1 MTTANNALLPVL
13 ERGWRRGFGNLF
25 RSENS
30 LRWGKNRWT
39 LSALIWL
46 VILNGFIFLVAY
58 GEADGGRL
66 TPAEIAAEG
75 IAIFMTFGTIATA
88 VGVVTGVQ
96 GVIIR
101 EKQLGTAAWV
111 LSKPVSR
118 SAFVLAKMLSHS
130 LAYLILPLILTSL
143 VFYAQSQILWGQMP
157 ALAPFLAGW
166 LVMALHML
174 FYLSFTLMLGT
185 LFNARAPVSAIGLG
199 FLFGGQIF
207 PNFLPQWVT
216 LLFPWKLSELAAAL
230 PLEQPLPTVWPI
242 PVIAT
247 AVWTIV
253 FIAIALWRFGR
264 EEF

>member
-1 MTTANNALLPVL
+1 MATGNSTLLPVT
-13 ERGWRRGFGNLF
+13 EKGWRRGFGNLF

-30 LRWGKNRWT
+30 LRWGKNRWIM
-39 LSALIWL
+39 SALIWL
-46 VILNGFIFLVAY
+46 VVLNGFILLVAY
-58 GEADGGRL
+58 GEAESGKS

-96 GVIIR
+96 GAIIR

-118 SAFVLAKMLSHS
+118 SAFVLAKMLSYS
-130 LAYLILPLILTSL
+130 LAYLTLPLILTSL
-143 VFYAQSQILWGQMP
+143 VFYGQSQMLWGQTP
-157 ALAPFLAGW
+157 EVTSFLAGW

-174 FYLSFTLMLGT
+174 FYVSFTLMLGT
-185 LFNARAPVSAIGLG
+185 LFSSRGPVSAIGLG

-207 PNFLPQWVT
+207 PNFLPPWAT
-216 LLFPWKLSELAAAL
+216 MIFPWKLSELAPAL
-230 PLEQPLPTVWPI
+230 ALGQTLPPGWLI
-242 PVIAT
+242 PMIAT
-247 AVWTIV
+247 AVWTVV
-253 FIAIALWRFGR
+253 FVGIALWRFGR

>member
-1 MTTANNALLPVL
+1 MTTANNTLLPVA

-25 RSENS
+25 RSENG
-30 LRWGKNRWT
+30 LRWGRNRWI

-46 VILNGFIFLVAY
+46 AILNGFIFLVAY
-58 GEADGGRL
+58 GEAESDRL

-96 GVIIR
+96 GAIIR

-118 SAFVLAKMLSHS
+118 SAFVLAKMLSCS

-143 VFYAQSQILWGQMP
+143 VFYGQSQMLWARIP
-157 ALAPFLAGW
+157 ALSPFLVGW
-166 LVMALHML
+166 LVMALNML
-174 FYLSFTLMLGT
+174 FYVSFTLMLGT
-185 LFNARAPVSAIGLG
+185 LFTGRGPVSAIGLG

-207 PNFLPQWVT
+207 PRFLPVWAT
-216 LLFPWKLSELAAAL
+216 LIFPWKLSELAPAL
-230 PLEQPLPTVWPI
+230 ALGQPLPPGWPI
-242 PVIAT
+242 PLIAT
-247 AVWTIV
+247 AIWTVV
-253 FIAIALWRFGR
+253 FVVIALWRFGR

>member
-1 MTTANNALLPVL
+1 MTTANNTLLPVA

-30 LRWGKNRWT
+30 LRWGKYRWIV
-39 LSALIWL
+39 SALIWL
-46 VILNGFIFLVAY
+46 AILNGFIFLVAY
-58 GEADGGRL
+58 GEADDGRS
-66 TPAEIAAEG
+66 TPAEIAAEC

-130 LAYLILPLILTSL
+130 LAYLTLPLILTSL
-143 VFYAQSQILWGQMP
+143 VFYGQSQMLWNQTP
-157 ALAPFLAGW
+157 AFSPFVAGW
-166 LVMALHML
+166 LVMVLNML
-174 FYLSFTLMLGT
+174 FYVSFTLMLGT
-185 LFNARAPVSAIGLG
+185 LFNARGPVSAIGLG

-207 PNFLPQWVT
+207 PNFLPQLVT
-216 LLFPWKLSELAAAL
+216 LLFPWKLSELAPAL
-230 PLEQPLPTVWPI
+230 ALEQPLPMGWLIPI
-242 PVIAT
+242 IAT
-247 AVWTIV
+247 AVWTVV
-253 FIAIALWRFGR
+253 FIAVALWRFDR

>member
-1 MTTANNALLPVL
+1 MTTANNTMLPVL

-25 RSENS
+25 HNENN
-30 LRWGKNRWT
+30 LRWGRNRWI
-39 LSALIWL
+39 LPALIWL
-46 VILNGFIFLVAY
+46 AILNGFIFLVAY
-58 GEADGGRL
+58 GEADSGRL

-96 GVIIR
+96 GAIIR

-118 SAFVLAKMLSHS
+118 SALVLAKMLSYS
-130 LAYLILPLILTSL
+130 IAFLVLPLLLTSL
-143 VFYAQSQILWGQMP
+143 VFYAQSQMLWGQLP
-157 ALAPFLAGW
+157 ALPAFLAGW

-185 LFNARAPVSAIGLG
+185 LFNGRGPVSAIGLG

-207 PNFLPQWVT
+207 PNFLPGWVT
-216 LLFPWKLSELAAAL
+216 LIFPWKLSELAPAL
-230 PLEQPLPTVWPI
+230 ALGQPLPPGWPI
-242 PVIAT
+242 PIIAT
-247 AVWTIV
+247 IVWMTAFIV
-253 FIAIALWRFGR
+253 IALWRFER

>member
-1 MTTANNALLPVL
+1 MSTASNALWPVL
-13 ERGWRRGFGNLF
+13 ERGWRRGFSNLF

-30 LRWGKNRWT
+30 LRWGKNRWI

-46 VILNGFIFLVAY
+46 VILNGFVFLVAY
-58 GEADGGRL
+58 GEADSGRL
-66 TPAEIAAEG
+66 TPAEIAAEC
-75 IAIFMTFGTIATA
+75 IAIFITFGTIATA

-96 GVIIR
+96 GAIIR

-118 SAFVLAKMLSHS
+118 SAFIMAKLFSYS
-130 LAYLILPLILTSL
+130 IAFLILPLLLTSL
-143 VFYAQSQILWGQMP
+143 VFYAQSQMLWNQMP
-157 ALAPFLAGW
+157 ALPAFLAGW

-174 FYLSFTLMLGT
+174 FYVTFTIILGT
-185 LFNARAPVSAIGLG
+185 LFSSRGPVAAIGLG

-207 PNFLPQWVT
+207 PNFLPAWVT
-216 LLFPWKLSELAAAL
+216 MIFPWKLSELAPAL
-230 PLEQPLPTVWPI
+230 ALGQPLPPGWTI
-242 PVIAT
+242 PLLAT

-253 FIAIALWRFGR
+253 FIAVALWRFER

>member
-1 MTTANNALLPVL
+1 MTTANNALLPVA

-30 LRWGKNRWT
+30 RRWGKKRWI

-46 VILNGFIFLVAY
+46 AILNGFIFLVAY
-58 GEADGGRL
+58 GEADSGRS
-66 TPAEIAAEG
+66 TPAEIAAEC
-75 IAIFMTFGTIATA
+75 IAIFMTFGTLATA

-96 GVIIR
+96 GAIIS

-111 LSKPVSR
+111 LSKPASR
-118 SAFVLAKMLSHS
+118 NAFVLAKMSSYS
-130 LAYLILPLILTSL
+130 LAYLVLPLILTSL
-143 VFYAQSQILWGQMP
+143 VFFAQSQILWNQTP
-157 ALAPFLAGW
+157 ALLPFLAGW

-174 FYLSFTLMLGT
+174 FYVSLTLMLGV
-185 LFNARAPVSAIGLG
+185 LFNTRGPVSAIGLG

-207 PNFLPQWVT
+207 PNFLPGWVT
-216 LLFPWKLSELAAAL
+216 LIFPWKLSELAPAL
-230 PLEQPLPTVWPI
+230 ALGQPLPPGWPI

-247 AVWTIV
+247 AIWTVV
-253 FIAIALWRFGR
+253 FVAIALWRFGR

>member
-1 MTTANNALLPVL
+1 MTTANNALLPVA

-30 LRWGKNRWT
+30 LRWGKYRWIT
-39 LSALIWL
+39 SALIWPA
-46 VILNGFIFLVAY
+46 ILNGFIFLVAY
-58 GEADGGRL
+58 GEADGGRS
-66 TPAEIAAEG
+66 TPAEIAAEC

-96 GVIIR
+96 GAIIR

-118 SAFVLAKMLSHS
+118 SAFVLAKMLSYS
-130 LAYLILPLILTSL
+130 LAYLTLPLILTSL
-143 VFYAQSQILWGQMP
+143 VFYGQSQMLWGQTP
-157 ALAPFLAGW
+157 EVPSFLAGW

-185 LFNARAPVSAIGLG
+185 LFNARGPVSAIGLG

-207 PNFLPQWVT
+207 PNFLPEWAT
-216 LLFPWKLSELAAAL
+216 LIFPWKLSELAPAL
-230 PLEQPLPTVWPI
+230 ALGQELPPVWPI
-242 PVIAT
+242 PIIAT
-247 AVWTIV
+247 AVWIVV
-253 FIAIALWRFGR
+253 FIAVALWRFSR

>member
-1 MTTANNALLPVL
+1 MVTANSTLQPVV

-25 RSENS
+25 RNENN
-30 LRWGKNRWT
+30 LRWGKNRWI

-46 VILNGFIFLVAY
+46 AILNGFIFLIAY
-58 GEADGGRL
+58 GEADSGRS
-66 TPAEIAAEG
+66 TPAEIAAEC

-96 GVIIR
+96 GAIIR

-143 VFYAQSQILWGQMP
+143 VFYGQSQMLWSQTP
-157 ALAPFLAGW
+157 ALPPFLAGW
-166 LVMALHML
+166 LVMALNML
-174 FYLSFTLMLGT
+174 FYVSFTLMLGT
-185 LFNARAPVSAIGLG
+185 LFNARGPVSAIGLG

-207 PNFLPQWVT
+207 PNFLPQFVT
-216 LLFPWKLSELAAAL
+216 LIFPWKLSELAPALALGQEL
-230 PLEQPLPTVWPI
+230 PLVWPI
-242 PVIAT
+242 PIIAS
-247 AVWTIV
+247 AVWTVV
-253 FIAIALWRFGR
+253 FIAVALWRFSR

>member
-1 MTTANNALLPVL
+1 MTTANNTLRPVL
-13 ERGWRRGFGNLF
+13 ERGWRRGFTNLF
-25 RSENS
+25 RNENN
-30 LRWGKNRWT
+30 LRWGRNRWI
-39 LSALIWL
+39 LSAVIWL
-46 VILNGFIFLVAY
+46 AILNGFIFLVAY
-58 GEADGGRL
+58 GEADGGRS
-66 TPAEIAAEG
+66 TPAEIAAEA

-96 GVIIR
+96 GAIIR

-118 SAFVLAKMLSHS
+118 SAFVLAKMLSYF

-143 VFYAQSQILWGQMP
+143 VFYGQSQMLWSQTP
-157 ALAPFLAGW
+157 ALPPFLAGW

-174 FYLSFTLMLGT
+174 FYVSFTLMLGT
-185 LFNARAPVSAIGLG
+185 LFNTRGPVSAIGLG

-216 LLFPWKLSELAAAL
+216 LIFPWKLSELAPAL
-230 PLEQPLPTVWPI
+230 ALEQPLPLGWPI

-253 FIAIALWRFGR
+253 FIALALWRFGR